1 MSLTGGKRKANKSLM
16 AWVKFV
22 KKVQKEEKL
31 NYKEAIHRAKVRK
44 DKGEKWMIGGGSED
58 VSMGSSMDSSI
69 APMDSSMDSSIAPVA
84 PDASVD
90 PMASSMMRPSDE
102 EVLAGGRRRRRT
114 QRRGKGR
121 SQQQKRQ
128 HGRTQRRQQR
138 RGMGRASRRQ

>member
-69 APMDSSMDSSIAPVA
+69 APMDSSMDSSIAP
-84 PDASVD
+84 DASVD
-90 PMASSMMRPSDE
+90 PMASASSMMRPSDE